1 MAGAGQLQP
10 AARHSTVRRSHH
22 RHGAKLRAVKHGM
35 PHTRMVEA
43 LSSLTLLKFVEIQA
57 RTKVIALT
65 MQHSRLS
72 YGRQRLKQVA

>member
-10 AARHSTVRRSHH
+10 AARHSTVKRSHY

-35 PHTRMVEA
+35 PYTRMVEA
-43 LSSLTLLKFVEIQA
+43 LSSITLKFVEIQA

-65 MQHSRLS
+65 MQHSRLC

>member
-10 AARHSTVRRSHH
+10 AARH

-43 LSSLTLLKFVEIQA
+43 MSSITLKFVEIQA
-57 RTKVIALT
+57 RSKVIALT
-65 MQHSRLS
+65 IQHSRFC
-72 YGRQRLKQVA
+72 YRRQRLKQVA